1 MSLTL
6 NKCSLI
12 LLQCVCGVN
21 GGPFCNRGFL
31 SLLSL
36 FCSLEKKVEA
46 VGSSVRS
53 SKCFS

>member
-12 LLQCVCGVN
+12 LLQCVWGVN
-21 GGPFCNRGFL
+21 GGPFCNRGFFY
-31 SLLSL
+31 LLSL
-36 FCSLEKKVEA
+36 FSSLEKKVEA
-46 VGSSVRS
+46 IGSSVRS